1 MTVRVTTLKGADA
14 GAYYVEQLPNYYLQS
29 GEPRGVW
36 LGDGAPMLG
45 LAGEV
50 VDDDFLA
57 LMAGMDPQDPDRH
70 VGRRYDDKSVRGFD
84 VTASAPKSVSILFA
98 LGDDDVRRE
107 VLDAHDAAV
116 AALAGWIE
124 RHAHT
129 RYRIGG
135 EVAVVDA
142 EGIVAA
148 MFRQHTS
155 RALDPQLH
163 THLVIAN
170 RVKSPDGRWLAL
182 DARTIKKDQRAL
194 SAIYH
199 AGLRAELTDRLG
211 VRWHQPENGIA
222 EIADVPEA
230 LILEFSARTAE
241 MRRRLDEKLDRFID
255 SMGRHPTS
263 RERWLLEREAAVDS
277 RPRKSKSVDAAQ
289 LHDDWRDQARA
300 LGMEPSQV
308 IEDAVEQ
315 LALRAVVDPDLDDL
329 IADWAVDAITEQQS
343 SWRPAELV
351 REVAALC
358 PTDTA
363 ADAETI
369 VRWADSLAD
378 RITVD
383 RCVDISKPIPPD
395 SLLRRDGRPVTESAL
410 NRALTTQAILDQEH
424 GLIMW
429 ADHRLRHDGQD
440 EAAAVERSAVSLT
453 APQADAACA
462 VAGHSDLVLVVGPA
476 GTGKTAAL
484 APAVAQLRAAGRP
497 VFGVAPSAGSADVLA
512 DGTGVVADTLDK
524 LLIEHRLDR
533 PPDHR
538 YALPVGATV
547 IVDEAGM
554 LPTAKLTELA
564 ILADTRG
571 WRIALVGDPLQ
582 FSAVGRG
589 GMFGLMVD
597 TFGAIELD
605 RVHRFEHEWEREA
618 SLRVRRGDVEVAE
631 IYDRHGRLHGGTVE
645 QMERAS
651 VARWW
656 EIRQS
661 CKRELLITPT
671 NEAAERLNVRCQRVR
686 IRSGEIDTDGRS
698 IDVGP
703 YRIHVG
709 DEIATRQ
716 NERRLRTDREDMVRN
731 RAIWTVDAIHPD
743 HSLTATGK
751 HGSVHLPA
759 PYVSEH
765 VELAY
770 AHTVMAAQGRNV
782 YGGIL
787 FAERPMDVR
796 TLYVALSRGMA
807 VNEAFFAVSGE
818 QTALDVMVQSM
829 TADWIDL
836 PATSRRAELHGTEP
850 HRPGLIDG
858 PVLRQ
863 LIEERHAIVTSLERA
878 DAFLRALPAQ
888 RRTLE
893 RDIAD
898 AQQSI
903 AHVSAEYRR
912 AQSVID
918 THDRPLRRRKHEFE
932 IDAARRELRRQ
943 PEIARR
949 AEGAIEAAEAE
960 LSRLTTEAARSKST
974 LDRRLE
980 LEATVAEIDG
990 RLAHDLR
997 VRTRIARLEQPI
1009 TITATLGPRPRD
1021 AQEAGQWDQAAGRL
1035 HQHQAALETPGDV
1048 GPRSPSL
1055 DRTAYVPTRVGIYD
1069 LAHPGQQPRPP
1080 ATGPGVVELGL

>member
-45 LAGEV
+45 LAGEIA
-50 VDDDFLA
+50 DDDFLA
-57 LMAGMDPQDPDRH
+57 LMAGMDPQRPDRH
-70 VGRRYDDKSVRGFD
+70 LGRRYDDKSARGYD

-98 LGDDDVRRE
+98 LGDDDVRRD

-116 AALAGWIE
+116 TALAGWIE

-199 AGLRAELTDRLG
+199 AGLRAELTQRLG

-241 MRRRLDEKLDRFID
+241 MRRRLDEKLDRFAD
-255 SMGRHPTS
+255 SMGRDPTP
-263 RERWLLEREAAVDS
+263 RERWRLEREAAVDS

-300 LGMEPSQV
+300 IGMEPSQV
-308 IEDAVEQ
+308 IEDAVDRVF
-315 LALRAVVDPDLDDL
+315 LREPIDPDLDDL
-329 IADWAVDAITEQQS
+329 IADWAVGAITEQQS

-358 PTDTA
+358 PTETA
-363 ADAETI
+363 AEAETI
-369 VRWADSLAD
+369 VRWADNLAD
-378 RITVD
+378 RVAAE
-383 RCVDISKPIPPD
+383 RCVDISKPIP
-395 SLLRRDGRPVTESAL
+395 SGALLRRDGRPVSESAID
-410 NRALTTQAILDQEH
+410 RALTTQAILDQEH
-424 GLIMW
+424 GLIVW
-429 ADHRLRHDGQD
+429 ADHRFRHDGRDQP
-440 EAAAVERSAVSLT
+440 AAATYSEVPLT
-453 APQADAACA
+453 APQADAAAA
-462 VAGHSDLVLVVGPA
+462 VAGRSDLVLVVGPA
-476 GTGKTAAL
+476 GTGKTTAL
-484 APAVAQLRAAGRP
+484 APAVAHLRANGRP
-497 VFGVAPSAGSADVLA
+497 VFGVAPSAAAADVLS
-512 DGTGVVADTLDK
+512 DGTGIVADTLDK

-538 YALPVGATV
+538 YDLPAGATV

-554 LPTAKLTELA
+554 VSTTKLTELA

-571 WRIALVGDPLQ
+571 WRVALVGDPMQ

-589 GMFGLMVD
+589 GMFGLIVD

-618 SLRVRRGDVEVAE
+618 SLRLRRGDVEVAE
-631 IYDRHGRLHGGTVE
+631 IYDQHGRLHGGTVE

-656 EIRQS
+656 EIRQEG
-661 CKRELLITPT
+661 KRELLVTPT
-671 NEAAERLNVRCQRVR
+671 NEATERLNVRCQRLR
-686 IRSGEIDTDGRS
+686 IRAGEVDPDGRS
-698 IDVGP
+698 IGVGP

-716 NERRLRTDREDMVRN
+716 NDRRLHTDRKDMVRN
-731 RAIWTVDAIHPD
+731 RAIWTVDTIHPD
-743 HSLTATGK
+743 GSLSATGK

-759 PYVSEH
+759 RYVNEH

-770 AHTVMAAQGRNV
+770 ARTVMASQGRNV
-782 YGGIL
+782 HGGLL
-787 FAERPMDVR
+787 FADSPMDVR
-796 TLYVALSRGMA
+796 TTYVALSRGSGT
-807 VNEAFFAVSGE
+807 NEAFFAVVGE
-818 QTALDVMVQSM
+818 QTALDFLVQSM
-829 TADWIDL
+829 SADWIDL
-836 PATSRRAELHGTEP
+836 PATSRQAELNDTAP
-850 HRPGLIDG
+850 HRPGLLDG
-858 PVLRQ
+858 PVLRKLIGDRQAILAQ
-863 LIEERHAIVTSLERA
+863 LDSA
-878 DAFLRALPAQ
+878 DSFLRRLPATQ
-888 RRTLE
+888 RELE
-893 RDIAD
+893 RDIAG
-898 AQQSI
+898 ARLTI
-903 AHVSAEYRR
+903 ANAEAEYRR
-912 AQSVID
+912 AEAVID
-918 THDRPLRRRKHEFE
+918 AHDRPLHRRKHEA
-932 IDAARRELRRQ
+932 DLNAARRELARQ

-949 AEGAIEAAEAE
+949 AEVAIEAAEQE
-960 LSRLTTEAARSKST
+960 LARLATQGARSKAT
-974 LDRRLE
+974 LNRRPE
-980 LEATVAEIDG
+980 LESIIAEIDG
-990 RLAHDLR
+990 RLTHDRR
-997 VRTRIARLEQPI
+997 VRTRIARLEGPAAVI
-1009 TITATLGPRPRD
+1009 DTLGPRPRD
-1021 AQEAGQWDQAAGRL
+1021 VQTAQEWDQEAGRV
-1035 HQHQAALETPGDV
+1035 HQHRAAFATPDDV
-1048 GPRSPSL
+1048 GPRRSRPDRSP
-1055 DRTAYVPTRVGIYD
+1055 AVAQPVPNIE
-1069 LAHPGQQPRPP
+1069 PP
-1080 ATGPGVVELGL
+1080 SIGL